1 MINDDPELALPTSSI
16 CDTNSD
22 SKSLAGYKYVA
33 EQEIMDQASLI
44 DIDIRKIEIFLENG
58 MIHFPEDSQDVLS
71 RAAFDLYKYGQQKG
85 NDNDDGSL
93 RSIARST
100 NRDVVPIFTAFRRYF
115 DNDDYYAD
123 TMITA
128 AFQKQ
133 GAFSMA
139 TPDQRK
145 RFISF
150 ALRYMVTFMAILE
163 KVYLAFKS
171 CSNEETR
178 GEGAKD
184 LDIAIAYY
192 MGSLEGKDDGGSYD
206 GSLIHMLANRM
217 CVHFGTCSDEN
228 NAVINERI
236 MSLVYAGQG
245 ELELGACTSM
255 ERTVKEIEQALIVPL
270 IQGVLFSARENE
282 LHFKKKDYWEA
293 NQRSSMP
300 EFYPE
305 GYALAQ
311 AILPVITKVDQSAAT
326 NIKNVMVVSFPTGFD
341 DANSNDS
348 AKVHRAMKSAVS
360 KMVGMDCS
368 QIGSLGGVGFC
379 AGDNEDSYD
388 ALNSASGSPYS
399 FAALLIAGVLLVY
412 I

>member
-1 MINDDPELALPTSSI
+1 MTHSHHPKTSKFLLP
-16 CDTNSD
+16 
-22 SKSLAGYKYVA
+22 
-33 EQEIMDQASLI
+33 Q
-44 DIDIRKIEIFLENG
+44 
-58 MIHFPEDSQDVLS
+58 
-71 RAAFDLYKYGQQKG
+71 
-85 NDNDDGSL
+85 
-93 RSIARST
+93 
-100 NRDVVPIFTAFRRYF
+100 
-115 DNDDYYAD
+115 
-123 TMITA
+123 
-128 AFQKQ
+128 
-133 GAFSMA
+133 
-139 TPDQRK
+139 
-145 RFISF
+145 
-150 ALRYMVTFMAILE
+150 
-163 KVYLAFKS
+163 
-171 CSNEETR
+171 
-178 GEGAKD
+178 
-184 LDIAIAYY
+184 
-192 MGSLEGKDDGGSYD
+192 
-206 GSLIHMLANRM
+206 
-217 CVHFGTCSDEN
+217 
-228 NAVINERI
+228 
-236 MSLVYAGQG
+236 
-245 ELELGACTSM
+245 ACTSM

-311 AILPVITKVDQSAAT
+311 AILPVIAEVDKSAAT

-341 DANSNDS
+341 DENSNDS